1 MRRSAGGGDDD
12 LQSPRLSLLGIL
24 KKPVGSAMRRNDPRF
39 VGDGELPQQLNARK
53 KDFVVALASHD
64 HADGRRGMHADG
76 RRGVHG
82 FDYPIPR
89 RYTFS
94 SRRAVSAMSGKRSA
108 ASTRIL

>member
-1 MRRSAGGGDDD
+1 MRRPAGRRDDD
-12 LQSPRLSLLGIL
+12 LQSPRLGLLGIL
-24 KKPVGSAMRRNDPRF
+24 KKPVGGAMRRNDPRF

-53 KDFVVALASHD
+53 KDFIIALASHD

-94 SRRAVSAMSGKRSA
+94 SGGAAYAMSGKRDA
-108 ASTRIL
+108 ARSRIL